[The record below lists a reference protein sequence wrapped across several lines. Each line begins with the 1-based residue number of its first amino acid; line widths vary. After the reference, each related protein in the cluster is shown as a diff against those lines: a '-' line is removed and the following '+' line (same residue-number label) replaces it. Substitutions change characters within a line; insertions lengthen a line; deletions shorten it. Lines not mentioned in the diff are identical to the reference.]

1 MSVEVLT
8 WFPGRPQIC
17 QPPEG
22 PGPAFNMWRGLPP
35 IPCPEDWETRVKP
48 FLDHVA
54 YLVPVEK
61 ERERFLCW
69 LAHIFQAPEVL
80 PHTGYLMTTQ
90 TQGIGR
96 NLLASILV
104 RALRGFVAAGLS
116 LPELLDG
123 TGFTG
128 RLSKKLL
135 LIFDEA
141 REGSGD
147 GRYKRQLRL
156 TSMLNQEHRH
166 INPKYGHESIE
177 KNCARW
183 LMFSNFDD
191 AIPFDNADRRV
202 IVIANPTVRKEDTY
216 YERLYG
222 LLNDIAFIGSV
233 RRYLETKDIS
243 AFRPGEHAPMNE
255 AKQRVL
261 DSLMSDTDRAVDE
274 FKQDCKT
281 ELTSRN
287 AIRAYVENNCT
298 SHKGA
303 GPTEAHLTYAI
314 IRAGMLPT
322 GQRVLAHNLVS
333 GEETRFSV
341 VIVHKDGGWDRNLIK
356 TADAGKL
363 LEAMGLT
370 GWTPGGQPKAKTGLA
385 ANGPLPQQGSSFK
398 EQLDLPRF
406 RGEL

>member
-1 MSVEVLT
+1 
-8 WFPGRPQIC
+8 
-17 QPPEG
+17 
-22 PGPAFNMWRGLPP
+22 
-35 IPCPEDWETRVKP
+35 
-48 FLDHVA
+48 
-54 YLVPVEK
+54 
-61 ERERFLCW
+61 LCW
-69 LAHIFQAPEVL
+69 LAHIFQVAEVL
-80 PHTGYLMTTQ
+80 PHTAYLMTTQ

-116 LPELLDG
+116 MPELLDG
-123 TGFTG
+123 AGFTG

-141 REGSGD
+141 REGGGE
-147 GRYKRQLRL
+147 GRHKRQLRL

-202 IVIANPTVRKEDTY
+202 IVIANPTVRKEDAY

-233 RRYLETKDIS
+233 RRPLETKDIS

-261 DSLMSDTDRAVDE
+261 DSMMSDTDRAVAE
-274 FKQDCKT
+274 FKQDCTT
-281 ELTSRN
+281 ELTSRS
-287 AIRAYVENNCT
+287 AIKAYIENSCT

-303 GPTEAHLTYAI
+303 GPSEAHLTYAI
-314 IRAGMLPT
+314 KRAGMLPT
-322 GQRVLAHNLVS
+322 GWRILAHKVS
-333 GEETRFSV
+333 GEEMRFSV
-341 VIVHKDGGWDRNLIK
+341 VIVHKDGGWDRELVEK
-356 TADAGKL
+356 ADARKL
-363 LEAMGLT
+363 LEAMGLSN
-370 GWTPGGQPKAKTGLA
+370 WTPGGQPGVKTGLA
-385 ANGPLPQQGSSFK
+385 NGPLSQDAGDQGSSF
-398 EQLDLPRF
+398 EEEPSGDLPRRR
-406 RGEL
+406 RGRPRERDR